1 MSARY
6 RDLLVWQKAVDLVA
20 LVYEQ
25 TKLFPREEM
34 FGLTSQ
40 MRRAA
45 VSVPSNI
52 AEGQGRSSRGEFQ
65 QFLGHA
71 RGSLLELETQI
82 EIAARLTFLR
92 REQAD
97 DLLERSEEVNRMLN
111 GLITSIRN
119 PKPET

>member
-1 MSARY
+1 MSAEY
-6 RDLLVWQKAVDLVA
+6 RDLVVWQKALELVTQ
-20 LVYEQ
+20 VYAE
-25 TKLFPREEM
+25 TAAFPREEL

-52 AEGQGRSSRGEFQ
+52 AEGQGRLSRGEFQ
-65 QFLGHA
+65 QFLGNA

-82 EIAARLTFLR
+82 EIAARLGLLG
-92 REQAD
+92 REKAD
-97 DLLERSEEVNRMLN
+97 HLLERSRGVNRMLN
-111 GLITSIRN
+111 GLITSLRN